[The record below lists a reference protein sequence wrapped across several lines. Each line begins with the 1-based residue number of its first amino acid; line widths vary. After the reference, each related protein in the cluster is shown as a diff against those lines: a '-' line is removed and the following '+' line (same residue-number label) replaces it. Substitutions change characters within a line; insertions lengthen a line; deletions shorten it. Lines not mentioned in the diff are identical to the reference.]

1 MSDDTDVDI
10 KSLSKPNKEN
20 ELEFWGLLL
29 SIFFGT
35 IMMLFVLIKTSEDLL
50 LGNIIWEYVLC
61 AIFFVCIL
69 SIAGSFAIVYLPSY
83 KYHR

>member
-61 AIFFVCIL
+61 AIFFVLLIK
-69 SIAGSFAIVYLPSY
+69 AIQLLKDPIGGY
-83 KYHR
+83 KSKW